1 MEKQKDQVSIFE
13 FKEGFEY
20 TSDNSCYRRVGNEI
34 QVFWKGEWKAASFH
48 AGIPLSFK
56 ISKEHVP
63 SKCPFCVD
71 GKLYFFDGYEK
82 CDECGGTS
90 KFKKEN
96 FTCNKCDFIACP
108 VRWDGYNINNCCLY
122 ER

>member
-1 MEKQKDQVSIFE
+1 MEKQKNQVTIFD

-20 TSDNSCYRRVGNEI
+20 SDGSSTYRRFENTI
-34 QVFWKGEWKAASFH
+34 QFFWKGTWKTASFH
-48 AGIPLSFK
+48 AGIPQSF
-56 ISKEHVP
+56 SLTKEQLP
-63 SKCPFCVD
+63 SKCPFCS
-71 GKLYFFDGYEK
+71 GGLIEFFDGYEK

-122 ER
+122 KR